1 MVNCATMCYMEDEA
15 NAPGQDVGVRE
26 LRQNLS
32 VYLARVR
39 RGETLTVTERRQV
52 VAVLAPATRSSDA
65 LARLVA
71 EGRIAAARGGLAAL
85 PKPLRLTLG
94 RSLSQTVRDLGEDT
108 V

>member
-1 MVNCATMCYMEDEA
+1 MCYM
-15 NAPGQDVGVRE
+15 QDVGIRE

-39 RGETLTVTERRQV
+39 RGETLTVTDRRQV
-52 VAVLAPATRSSDA
+52 VAVLAPAARSDDA

-71 EGRIAAARGGLAAL
+71 EGRAVPARRSPGAL
-85 PKPLRLTLG
+85 PRPLRVALSLP
-94 RSLSQTVRDLGEDT
+94 LSQLAREAGEDT

>member
-1 MVNCATMCYMEDEA
+1 MCYMQHGGESA
-15 NAPGQDVGVRE
+15 GRDVGVRE

-32 VYLARVR
+32 VHLARVR

-71 EGRIAAARGGLAAL
+71 EGRVVAARETPTAL
-85 PKPLRLTLG
+85 PKPLRLALG
-94 RSLSQTVRDLGEDT
+94 RPLSQIVRDLGDDT

>member
-1 MVNCATMCYMEDEA
+1 METSRV
-15 NAPGQDVGVRE
+15 VGVRE

-52 VAVLAPATRSSDA
+52 VAVLAPAARSSDA
-65 LARLVA
+65 VDRLVA
-71 EGRIAAARGGLAAL
+71 EGRAMAPRRDPSDRPRAL
-85 PKPLRLTLG
+85 RISIDLDPPLSRL
-94 RSLSQTVRDLGEDT
+94 VREAGEDT

>member
-1 MVNCATMCYMEDEA
+1 METSRV
-15 NAPGQDVGVRE
+15 VGVRE

-52 VAVLAPATRSSDA
+52 VAVLAPAARSSDA
-65 LARLVA
+65 VDRLVA
-71 EGRIAAARGGLAAL
+71 EGRAVAPRRDSSARPRAL
-85 PKPLRLTLG
+85 RICIDTPLSRL
-94 RSLSQTVRDLGEDT
+94 VREAGEDT

>member
-1 MVNCATMCYMEDEA
+1 MCYMSQVA
-15 NAPGQDVGVRE
+15 QVGVRE

-39 RGETLTVTERRQV
+39 RGQTLTVTDRRQI
-52 VAVLAPATRSSDA
+52 VAVLAPAARSEDA

-71 EGRIAAARGGLAAL
+71 EGRATPARRSSAAL
-85 PKPLRLTLG
+85 PKALAVVLDRPL
-94 RSLSQTVRDLGEDT
+94 SSVVRDVGDDA